1 VLTNTSLSQGFFMR
15 EIGIYAQDP
24 DIGEILYA
32 VAYAGDRADFIPA
45 DGITKVENV
54 VDIYTV
60 IANAQNVTAV
70 ISDTVVLATKQD
82 IDTVKPEASTTAPN
96 LAYPGKL
103 WIDADRFLKYYN
115 GSSWQNLKV
124 SFADTVDGFH
134 ASPTPA
140 PFTLVPLNE
149 NGILDLSSTYIRSDV
164 YTFRR
169 VHLVNAT
176 SDYDLQLG
184 EEAYYVWDTTR
195 NTSLPLRIRVSGM
208 LYEMIVVVP
217 NRASGAINLTLFPNN
232 TSYSSAFQR
241 TTIHPH
247 GASPSVFNWKDA
259 PSAIFYEQ
267 VGGGG
272 MLISWLQTTT
282 NNKGEMH
289 HMTIQH
295 GNASFSLHMQVAHR
309 WLDTT
314 TVWSSLGTLVIGAS
328 NGTLYVLVRRLA

>member
-1 VLTNTSLSQGFFMR
+1 
-15 EIGIYAQDP
+15 
-24 DIGEILYA
+24 
-32 VAYAGDRADFIPA
+32 
-45 DGITKVENV
+45 
-54 VDIYTV
+54 
-60 IANAQNVTAV
+60 
-70 ISDTVVLATKQD
+70 
-82 IDTVKPEASTTAPN
+82 
-96 LAYPGKL
+96 L
-103 WIDADRFLKYYN
+103 WIDENEFLKYFN
-115 GSSWQNLKV
+115 GSSWQGLKV

-134 ASPTPA
+134 ASLTPA

-149 NGILDLSSTYIRSDV
+149 NGILDLSSTYIRSNV
-164 YTFRR
+164 YTLRR
-169 VHLVNAT
+169 VDLTNAT

-195 NTSLPLRIRVSGM
+195 STSLPLRIRVSGM

-217 NRASGAINLTLFPNN
+217 NRAPHSIYLGLFPNN

-241 TTIHPH
+241 TTIYPQSDGGYVH
-247 GASPSVFNWKDA
+247 NWKGI
-259 PSAIFYEQ
+259 SSYIFYEQ

-295 GNASFSLHMQVAHR
+295 TDYSYSEQMQVAHR

-314 TVWSSLGTLVIGAS
+314 TVWFSLGTLVIGAS